1 MGGSTLN
8 HLLAHTSGIKDFTK
22 MRALREIAQKEM
34 TPKMMVDFFK
44 NEPVDF
50 GPNEKFDY
58 NNSGYLLLGYILE
71 IVSGQTYE
79 EFVQKN
85 IFNKAGMNQSF
96 MQATEKS
103 FIKELMGIKKGIK
116 LCK

>member
-22 MRALREIAQKEM
+22 MRALREIAQKKM

-96 MQATEKS
+96 YASDRKIIYKRTYGYQKRNQVM
-103 FIKELMGIKKGIK
+103 
-116 LCK
+116 